1 MGLDSRQDEFV
12 SQLYREMY
20 YQLMAYA
27 KSALANEALAEEAVQ
42 DAFRIACAKIGDL
55 MGSEN
60 PRGWIVLTLKNVIRN
75 TRRELASLN
84 NLVVDTLSMEDEAF
98 VESRTAATDITQR
111 VEDSEID
118 ILYSDLLTPDEYK
131 LLKLIALHRYTMLE
145 AAEEFGISVET
156 CKKRVQRTKEKLR
169 KILEKDP

>member
-1 MGLDSRQDEFV
+1 MGLDKRQDEFV

-27 KSALANEALAEEAVQ
+27 KGALTDESLAEEAVQ
-42 DAFRIACAKIGDL
+42 DTFRIACVKIDAL
-55 MGSEN
+55 MNSEN

-84 NLVVDTLSMEDEAF
+84 SMMITTLSMEDEVF
-98 VESRTAATDITQR
+98 VESRAAAADISKR

-131 LLKLIALHRYTMLE
+131 LLKLIALHKYTMLE

-156 CKKRVQRTKEKLR
+156 CKKRVQRTREKLR
-169 KILEKDP
+169 KILEKES

>member
-27 KSALANEALAEEAVQ
+27 KSALTNEALAEEAVQ
-42 DAFRIACAKIGDL
+42 DAFRIACAKIEDL

-84 NLVVDTLSMEDEAF
+84 NLVVATLSMEDEAF

>member
-42 DAFRIACAKIGDL
+42 DAFRIACAKIEDL

-84 NLVVDTLSMEDEAF
+84 NLVVATLSMEDEAF
-98 VESRTAATDITQR
+98 VESTTAATDITQR

-118 ILYSDLLTPDEYK
+118 ILYLDLLTPDEYK

>member
-1 MGLDSRQDEFV
+1 MDSRQDEFV
-12 SQLYREMY
+12 SQLYREVY

-27 KSALANEALAEEAVQ
+27 KSALTNEALAEEAVQ
-42 DAFRIACAKIGDL
+42 DTFRIACAKIEDL

-75 TRRELASLN
+75 TRRELARLN
-84 NLVVDTLSMEDEAF
+84 NLVVTTLSMENEAF
-98 VESRTAATDITQR
+98 VESKAAATDITQR

-131 LLKLIALHRYTMLE
+131 LLKLIALHRYSMLE

-156 CKKRVQRTKEKLR
+156 CKKRVQRTKKKLR
-169 KILEKDP
+169 KILENDP